1 MNKEMQVDIDKI
13 IDGLYT
19 PVELAIMQHK
29 HKLHLDKL
37 SGVLDNVYKSDFSK
51 LGRAV
56 TFKNQRLY
64 GIGGSD
70 LAQLFAIDNYGAK
83 TSFDL
88 FRAKRDWFG
97 EPTINKLGSP
107 ADIGHRREP
116 EIAKLYSEITGN
128 RTRQSNQTYFHK
140 RLPWMMANVDFA
152 IQNDSDDSKGLEC
165 KTTGHWAAKK
175 SDWGEGNEYVD
186 EPTNRGHQI
195 LLSTCDQ
202 VPRRALLQ
210 VNHYMLVR
218 NKPRWD
224 LAAMIDSAD
233 FRIYTIEHS
242 IDLITGIIKNA
253 TDFWFNHVIPDI
265 EPPPQT
271 VRNFDQAYVKD
282 TDRYVIASPNAMNAH
297 KELCDIKDQIEALE
311 LKAYGPKKCNQRLGG
326 LDLIARAE
334 LSDNTVLLS
343 PDGTTTMSTYRFA
356 KDSKKLNVKK
366 MQMMEP
372 EICEKYM
379 VETKGS
385 RVFLFKRVEI

>member
-1 MNKEMQVDIDKI
+1 MNKEMQINIDKI
-13 IDGLYT
+13 IDDLYT
-19 PVELAIMQHK
+19 PDQLKNMQLDHKKYVSNISRALIVEDILDDSALARALIFKQH
-29 HKLHLDKL
+29 
-37 SGVLDNVYKSDFSK
+37 
-51 LGRAV
+51 
-56 TFKNQRLY
+56 RLF

-88 FRAKRDWFG
+88 FRDKRDWFG
-97 EPTINKLGSP
+97 APTINKLGSP

-128 RTRQSNQTYFHK
+128 KTRQSHKGYFHK

-152 IQNDSDDSKGLEC
+152 IQNFSDKTKGLEC

-175 SDWGEGNEYVD
+175 SDWGPGNEYDDYGKAALVK
-186 EPTNRGHQI
+186 
-195 LLSTCDQ
+195 TCDQ

-242 IDLITGIIKNA
+242 INLITAIIKSA
-253 TDFWFNHVIPDI
+253 TTFWFNHVIPNI
-265 EPPPQT
+265 EPLPQT
-271 VRNFDQAYVKD
+271 IKNFEQAYVKD
-282 TDRYVIASPNAMNAH
+282 TGKCVYASPKAVEVHN
-297 KELCDIKDQIEALE
+297 ELCKIKDQIEALE
-311 LKAYGPKKCNQRLGG
+311 LKAYGPKKGDKRLGG
-326 LDLIARAE
+326 LDLVARAE
-334 LSDNTVLLS
+334 LGDNSTLLS
-343 PDGTTTMSTYRFA
+343 IRGTEMATYKHA
-356 KDSKKLNVKK
+356 KNSKKLNAKK

-379 VETKGS
+379 VDTKGS
-385 RVFLFKRVEI
+385 RRFLFKRVEI